1 MDRRSRHGAPGGR
14 PVPCRRVQ
22 GQGGN
27 PKDLIELTDG
37 FHPSQLGNAIGTK
50 FFYER
55 MEAELPSWIGPVN
68 PNNAEIDR
76 IFGELG
82 GH

>member
-1 MDRRSRHGAPGGR
+1 MAHPGCYVHGAVSTR
-14 PVPCRRVQ
+14 Q

-27 PKDLIELTDG
+27 PKDLIELADG

-50 FFYER
+50 FFFER